1 MGSRTDPRIPLAL
14 RCTRENAAARRKT
27 TDATARGY
35 YKRPGRLPSGARR
48 RYGDVALREIVF
60 YQKTYS
66 LLMSRLPFARTVR
79 EILRDTDN
87 GFDKRMTAGALY
99 CLQEGAEA
107 YLVNLFCDSQLAAIH
122 GKRITA
128 MPKDIQLVQQLRNE
142 KN

>member
-1 MGSRTDPRIPLAL
+1 MGPRTDPYIPPAL
-14 RCTRENAAARRKT
+14 RYARENATTRRKT
-27 TDATARGY
+27 TDATAQGY
-35 YKRPGRLPSGARR
+35 YKRPGRLPSGARC
-48 RYGDVALREIVF
+48 RYRDVALREIAF

-79 EILRDTDN
+79 EILRDTDD

-122 GKRITA
+122 RKRITI
-128 MPKDIQLVQQLRNE
+128 MPKDIQLV
-142 KN
+142 